1 MNWVT
6 GVTKQIKKKNIL
18 KNYGYGYVQLTTDI
32 GYQNKKIN
40 QTTSRRAKLQ

>member
-1 MNWVT
+1 MDMDN
-6 GVTKQIKKKNIL
+6 
-18 KNYGYGYVQLTTDI
+18 VQLTTDI